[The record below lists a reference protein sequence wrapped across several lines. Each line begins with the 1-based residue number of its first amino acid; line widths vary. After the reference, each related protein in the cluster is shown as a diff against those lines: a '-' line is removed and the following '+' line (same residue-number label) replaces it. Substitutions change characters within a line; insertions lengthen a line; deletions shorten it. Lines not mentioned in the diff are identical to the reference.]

1 LASPAF
7 ITIRSPDRGRKA
19 IFKVTAIEA
28 RLSGIRAIET
38 RGFEEDS
45 SVQETGVRNGA
56 FGADKFG
63 LKNLKRV
70 HWNLRAPQLYQYS
83 LAAGEAVLSADGAL
97 CADTGDFTGRSPK
110 DKFTV
115 RDGATDKN
123 MWWAGNQSITSEQ
136 FEALYTDFLSH
147 AEGMTLF
154 AQDLYG
160 GADPSFQIKTR
171 VFTELAWHSLFIRTL
186 LIRPESPALADFVPE
201 LTIIDMPSFRA
212 DPKRHGVRSE
222 NVVAI
227 DFARKIVLI
236 GGSYYAGEM
245 KKSVFT
251 TLNYYLP
258 AKGVM
263 PMHCSANV
271 GPKGDAAIFFGLS
284 GTGKTTLSADP
295 KRTLIGDDEHGWGG
309 DGIFNFEGG
318 CYAKCIKLSKEA
330 EPEIYAASKRFGAV
344 LENVV
349 LDEDTRV
356 PDFDDGSKTENTR
369 SAYPLDFIPN
379 ASRTGRA
386 GHPKNVVMLAAD
398 AFGVLPPIAK
408 LSPAQAMYHF
418 LSGYTAKVAGTE
430 RGLGSEPQ
438 PEFSTCFGSPFLP
451 LDPSVYGNMLRELI
465 ARHNVDCWLVNTGW
479 TGGKYGTGSRM
490 PIKVTRALLTAALDG
505 SLRTVEFR
513 TDKHF
518 GFAVPT
524 ALPGV
529 PSEILNP
536 VNTWKDKSEFDKT
549 ARTLVA
555 MFQKNFAKFEAQVDA
570 DVRAAAPEVK
580 LAAE

>member
-1 LASPAF
+1 M
-7 ITIRSPDRGRKA
+7 
-19 IFKVTAIEA
+19 
-28 RLSGIRAIET
+28 
-38 RGFEEDS
+38 
-45 SVQETGVRNGA
+45 QETGVHNGA

-63 LKNLKRV
+63 LKNLKGV
-70 HWNLRAPQLYQYS
+70 HWNYGAPQLYEHA
-83 LAAGEAVLSADGAL
+83 LRNGEAVLSADGAL
-97 CADTGDFTGRSPK
+97 CADTGEFTGRSPK

-115 RDGATDKN
+115 RDGLTDKS

-136 FEALYTDFLSH
+136 FATLHADFIKH

-160 GADPSFQIKTR
+160 GADPKHRIKTR

-186 LIRPESPALADFVPE
+186 LIRPETSELAGFVPE
-201 LTIIDMPSFRA
+201 LTIIDLPSFRA
-212 DPKRHGVRSE
+212 DPKRHGCKSE

-251 TLNYYLP
+251 TLNFYLP
-258 AKGVM
+258 EKGVM

-271 GPKGDAAIFFGLS
+271 GPDGDTAIFFGLS

-295 KRTLIGDDEHGWGG
+295 KRTLIGDDEHGWSE
-309 DGIFNFEGG
+309 DGVFNFEGG
-318 CYAKCIKLSKEA
+318 CYAKCIKLSGEA

-349 LDEDTRV
+349 LGVNDRV

-386 GHPKNVVMLAAD
+386 PHPKNVVMLAAD
-398 AFGVLPPIAK
+398 AFGVMPPIAK
-408 LSPAQAMYHF
+408 LTPAQAMYHF

-430 RGLGSEPQ
+430 RGLGNEPQ

-451 LDPSVYGNMLRELI
+451 RDPSVYGNLLRELI
-465 ARHNVDCWLVNTGW
+465 AKHDVDCWLVNTGW
-479 TGGKYGTGSRM
+479 TGGKYGVGHRM
-490 PIKVTRALLTAALDG
+490 PIKATRALLNAALDG
-505 SLRTVEFR
+505 SLNQVEFR
-513 TDKHF
+513 TDPNF
-518 GFAVPT
+518 GFQVPVSV
-524 ALPGV
+524 PGV
-529 PSEILNP
+529 DGAILNP
-536 VNTWKDKSEFDKT
+536 RDTWADKAAYDAT
-549 ARTLVA
+549 AAKLVDLFNEN
-555 MFQKNFAKFEAQVDA
+555 FQQFADHVDEG
-570 DVRAAAPEVK
+570 VRVAAPKVTV
-580 LAAE
+580 AA